1 MAHDRY
7 RPLNVLQRRVSY
19 ASGAMVLAYLNNG
32 PQLPVHVY
40 VSSKMTHKLDS
51 CQLNFYHLSRY
62 TVQCQFF
69 MLSSTLYIP
78 QKLRFPT

>member
-7 RPLNVLQRRVSY
+7 RQLNVLQRRVSY

-32 PQLPVHVY
+32 PQLPVRVY
-40 VSSKMTHKLDS
+40 VYAKMTHKWDS
-51 CQLNFYHLSRY
+51 CQLNFYHLFRY

-69 MLSSTLYIP
+69 MLGSTNLYTYL
-78 QKLRFPT
+78 KN

>member
-7 RPLNVLQRRVSY
+7 RQLNVLQRRVSY

-32 PQLPVHVY
+32 PQLPVRVY
-40 VSSKMTHKLDS
+40 VSAKMTHKLDS
-51 CQLNFYHLSRY
+51 CQLTRGNFYHLSRY

-69 MLSSTLYIP
+69 MLNSTNLY
-78 QKLRFPT
+78 T